1 MSPLLTATGL
11 TLSYP
16 GVRALD
22 GVDFEL
28 RAGEIHALCGEN
40 GAGKSTLIK
49 ILCGV
54 IPRGVHGGTVTLEG
68 NECRFAGPADAR
80 RAGIR
85 VIHQE
90 LALCPDLDVTENV
103 FLGEEILRGPLLD
116 RDRMEVETRA
126 ALDRLGLSDV
136 PSRARVGALPVGLQ
150 QMIEIARALRRNAK
164 VLILDEPTSALSA
177 REGARLEEV
186 LLRLR
191 GEGYGLLYI
200 SHRLDEVFRL
210 ADRIT
215 VLRSGRTVGDG
226 DGSPARGDGVPFDA
240 ARVVAMMA
248 GAMAPPPLSPQ
259 RGGLGDSSSSPE
271 GEAGERRS
279 PTKLFDT
286 NVPPSGGSGGVLLS
300 VKNWTVPSPANPDR
314 NVVDDVSFDL
324 RAGEILGFAGLMGAG
339 RTELAESLC
348 GLFPARGRGAITVG
362 GKPYAPRDAGH
373 ALRRGLALVSED
385 RRARGLFPG
394 ASVRANIT
402 MSSLRDFCSALWFA
416 LGIVREAPERA
427 AARAQIEALRVKTPG
442 TEFRIEGLSGGN
454 QQKALLARA
463 LLARPEILILD
474 EPTRGVDPAAK
485 EEIYA
490 LIRRLA
496 REGMGV
502 LLISSETEEVLGL
515 AHRVIVLRAGRATA
529 EKPAGEL
536 TTESALALAAGGNRP

>member
-1 MSPLLTATGL
+1 MSSALLTASGL
-11 TLSYP
+11 TMSYP
-16 GVRALD
+16 GVRALG

-54 IPRGVHGGTVTLEG
+54 IPHGAHGGTVTLEG
-68 NECRFAGPADAR
+68 TECRFAGPADAR
-80 RAGIR
+80 DAGIR

-136 PSRARVGALPVGLQ
+136 DARARVGALPVGLR
-150 QMIEIARALRRNAK
+150 QMVEIARALRKSAK

-177 REGARLEEV
+177 REASRLEEV

-210 ADRIT
+210 ADRVT
-215 VLRSGRTVGDG
+215 VLRNGESVGTMDR
-226 DGSPARGDGVPFDA
+226 DATDA

-248 GAMAPPPLSPQ
+248 GKTTGHGLDGQDGRHAPLSSPP
-259 RGGLGDSSSSPE
+259 SATSSP
-271 GEAGERRS
+271 A
-279 PTKLFDT
+279 
-286 NVPPSGGSGGVLLS
+286 LLS
-300 VKNWTVPSPANPDR
+300 VRNWTVPSPANPDR

-339 RTELAESLC
+339 RTELVESLC
-348 GLFPARGRGAITVG
+348 GLYPARGRGAIFIDG
-362 GKPYAPRDAGH
+362 EPYAPRDAGH
-373 ALRRGLALVSED
+373 ALRRGLALVCED

-394 ASVRANIT
+394 LSVRANIT
-402 MSSLRDFCSALWFA
+402 MSSLRDFCAARGFVG
-416 LGIVREAPERA
+416 GIVRETEERK
-427 AARAQIEALRVKTPG
+427 AARAQVEALRVKTPDP
-442 TEFRIEGLSGGN
+442 EFRIEGLSGGN
-454 QQKALLARA
+454 QQKALLGRA
-463 LLARPEILILD
+463 LLARPKILILD
-474 EPTRGVDPAAK
+474 EPTRGVDPGAK

-490 LIRRLA
+490 LVRRLA
-496 REGMGV
+496 GEGMGV
-502 LLISSETEEVLGL
+502 LVISSETEEVLKL
-515 AHRVIVLRAGRATA
+515 SHRVIVLRAGRATA
-529 EKPAGEL
+529 EKPAHEL
-536 TTESALALAAGGNRP
+536 TTESALALATGGNRT

>member
-1 MSPLLTATGL
+1 MSLLTARGL
-11 TLSYP
+11 TMSYP
-16 GVRALD
+16 GVRALG

-28 RAGEIHALCGEN
+28 RAGEIHALCGAN

-54 IPRGVHGGTVTLEG
+54 IPHGRHGGIVTLAG

-103 FLGEEILRGPLLD
+103 FLGEEFLRGPILD
-116 RDRMEVETRA
+116 RDRMESETRA

-136 PSRARVGALPVGLQ
+136 PARARVGALPVGLQ
-150 QMIEIARALRRNAK
+150 QMVEIARALRSTSGDRHGAK
-164 VLILDEPTSALSA
+164 ILILDEPTSALSA
-177 REGARLEEV
+177 REATRLEEV

-191 GEGYGLLYI
+191 ADGYGLLYI

-210 ADRIT
+210 ADRVT
-215 VLRSGRTVGDG
+215 VLRDGESVGEA
-226 DGSPARGDGVPFDA
+226 ARGAYDA

-248 GAMAPPPLSPQ
+248 GTTWGDGLNGQGGHDGRSGQDGPGPSSRSSIVSNIVHPPTS
-259 RGGLGDSSSSPE
+259 
-271 GEAGERRS
+271 
-279 PTKLFDT
+279 F
-286 NVPPSGGSGGVLLS
+286 PPSATLLS

-339 RTELAESLC
+339 RTELVESLC
-348 GLFPARGRGAITVG
+348 GLFPARGRGEIVVD
-362 GKPYAPRDAGH
+362 GKPYTPRDAGH
-373 ALRRGLALVSED
+373 ALRHGLALVGED

-402 MSSLRDFCSALWFA
+402 MSSLRDFCAVGWL
-416 LGIVREAPERA
+416 LREAPERG
-427 AARAQIEALRVKTPG
+427 AARTQVDALRVKTPD
-442 TEFRIEGLSGGN
+442 TEFRVEGLSGGN
-454 QQKALLARA
+454 QQKALLGRA
-463 LLARPEILILD
+463 LLTRPKILILD

-490 LIRRLA
+490 LIRKLA
-496 REGMGV
+496 GEGLGV
-502 LLISSETEEVLGL
+502 LLISSETEEVLKL
-515 AHRVIVLRAGRATA
+515 AHRVIVLRAGRAAAERQA
-529 EKPAGEL
+529 EKL
-536 TTESALALAAGGNRP
+536 TTETVLALAA